1 MKRKKR
7 CQNEARLRE
16 REERDDAHVLI
27 IGHPHSSERV
37 RKVLG
42 SVLKSDDSLGE
53 GIVNV
58 GIRERRHSWSSRDVG
73 ERLDGGHVG
82 KMFLKEKEERRSVE
96 GQNKRGGKGE
106 YRWEDGE
113 RTSTIPMRPSLL
125 KGFDLLKVSEETT
138 VRSINARKGTK
149 ELKTKDSQMPT
160 HS

>member
-1 MKRKKR
+1 M
-7 CQNEARLRE
+7 
-16 REERDDAHVLI
+16 
-27 IGHPHSSERV
+27 
-37 RKVLG
+37 
-42 SVLKSDDSLGE
+42 
-53 GIVNV
+53 
-58 GIRERRHSWSSRDVG
+58 
-73 ERLDGGHVG
+73 G

-106 YRWEDGE
+106 YRWEEGE

-149 ELKTKDSQMPT
+149 ELKREDSQMPT